1 MKMKIAVMADI
12 HGNHIALETC
22 IDEAKRRGAEE
33 YLFLGDYLGELAYPE
48 KTLNKLDQLKKEY
61 PCTFIRGNK
70 ENYWIDQKNGKN
82 SGWIWN
88 SGSSSTGI
96 LKYVYDHLTAEQIE
110 EFEKM
115 PISKRLE
122 YPGLPAFV
130 ICHGS
135 PWKVNESMREDYD
148 YIDGLTQKLETALTL
163 CAHFHIQSKYQR
175 NGHTVINPGAVGV
188 PLRSGGKT
196 QFMMLSGVQGEWI
209 EELLTLPYDM
219 DRAIQEMD
227 AEHLSEQAPGWYRI
241 TKQVL
246 KGGSVTHLTVLSRAA
261 ELYRQDTG
269 IQNWRNIPEKYW
281 ETALNEFDELKEAK
295 HV

>member
-1 MKMKIAVMADI
+1 MKIAVLADI
-12 HGNHIALETC
+12 HGNHIALEAC
-22 IDEAKRRGAEE
+22 IDEAKKYGAEE

-48 KTLNKLDQLKKEY
+48 KTMNILDQMKKEF

-70 ENYWIDQKNGKN
+70 ENYWIDHKSGKN
-82 SGWIWN
+82 RDWVWS
-88 SGSSSTGI
+88 SGSSSTGT
-96 LKYVYDHLTAEQIE
+96 LKYVYDHLAAGQIE
-110 EFEKM
+110 EFAKM

-122 YPGLPAFV
+122 YPGLPTFT

-148 YIDGLTQKLETALTL
+148 YIDDLTVRLETELTV
-163 CAHFHIQSKYQR
+163 CAHYHIQSKYQR

-188 PLRSGGKT
+188 PLRSGGRT
-196 QFMMLSGVQGEWI
+196 QFMMMSGNAGEWKEGFI
-209 EELLTLPYDM
+209 TLSYDV

-246 KGGSVTHLTVLSRAA
+246 KGGPVTHITVLSRAV
-261 ELYRQDTG
+261 ELYQQDTG
-269 IQNWRNIPEKYW
+269 IQNWKNIPEKYW
-281 ETALNEFDELKEAK
+281 NIALDEFGL
-295 HV
+295 